1 MSKPVPQGSPNSPD
15 SMHLSGC
22 LVRAF
27 WMIVGNVALL
37 FCAFAIL
44 RHRGSFLSVAD
55 AIFWAI
61 VFCLGAARFLDV
73 VKLRGHTAS
82 GEPASTA
89 HLRRYLLFLLA
100 VSAIL
105 WTLAHAGAHFDV
117 FTF

>member
-1 MSKPVPQGSPNSPD
+1 
-15 SMHLSGC
+15 MHLGGC
-22 LVRAF
+22 LVRGF
-27 WMIVGNVALL
+27 WMILGNVAVL

-61 VFCLGAARFLDV
+61 VVCLGAARCLDV

-82 GEPASTA
+82 GEPASTV
-89 HLRRYLLFLLA
+89 HLRRYLLFLVA
-100 VSAIL
+100 VCAIL
-105 WTLAHAGAHFDV
+105 WALAHAGAHFDV